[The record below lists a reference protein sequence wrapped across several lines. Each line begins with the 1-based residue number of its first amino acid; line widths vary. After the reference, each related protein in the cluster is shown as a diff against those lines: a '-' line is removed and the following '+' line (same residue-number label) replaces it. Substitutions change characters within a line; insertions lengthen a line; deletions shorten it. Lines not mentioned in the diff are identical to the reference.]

1 MANRSRIKN
10 SVSSNGHR
18 CAENDEGSTELHII
32 GDDSDDDSEEA
43 CGDVWWCGE
52 NLGGSVGIPKL
63 IDNLE
68 GMFQNKT
75 SLLGPL
81 TIGMKRDN
89 AKAGI
94 TIAVKMTTWSQ
105 HFQSVSAW

>member
-1 MANRSRIKN
+1 
-10 SVSSNGHR
+10 
-18 CAENDEGSTELHII
+18 
-32 GDDSDDDSEEA
+32 
-43 CGDVWWCGE
+43 
-52 NLGGSVGIPKL
+52 LGGSVGISEL
-63 IDNLE
+63 SDNLE
-68 GMFQNKT
+68 GMFQSKI
-75 SLLGPL
+75 SLLEPL